1 MGPWPGQRGASQP
14 ASGEERSGESE
25 REPAGQPV
33 RPPARGV
40 KKKRRKT
47 SSRVTTCSRVMV
59 ISTEA
64 ERRAYMPVEAE
75 SCSVGGRVVVVAG
88 AAARHLT
95 DLSW

>member
-1 MGPWPGQRGASQP
+1 MERKGPRG
-14 ASGEERSGESE
+14 ERE

-33 RPPARGV
+33 RQPARGV
-40 KKKRRKT
+40 KKRRKT
-47 SSRVTTCSRVMV
+47 SSSMTTCSRVMV

-64 ERRAYMPVEAE
+64 ERRAFMPVEAE

>member
-1 MGPWPGQRGASQP
+1 MARAERSQP
-14 ASGEERSGESE
+14 ASQPVERRGPGSERE
-25 REPAGQPV
+25 REPAGQTV
-33 RPPARGV
+33 RPPVRGV
-40 KKKRRKT
+40 KKKRKT
-47 SSRVTTCSRVMV
+47 SSSMTTCSRVMV